1 MTTIYDPA
9 VLSGKRILIT
19 GGGTGLGRG
28 VAAHLVA
35 HGAEVHLWGRRMNVL
50 EEAAA
55 EIGPGA
61 HVQAVDVRDADAV
74 DAAVGEIWSAH
85 GPLTGLINNAA
96 ANFIAPTKNLSARA
110 FNAIAST
117 VMNGSFN
124 TTHAVGKR
132 WIEGELPGSVVSTLT
147 SWVWTGSAFV
157 VPSAMAKAA
166 VHAMTMS
173 LAVEWGRYGIR
184 LNAIAAG
191 PIPTDYAWEM
201 LNPTS
206 KSSVGAT
213 QADQVP
219 LQRFGTVEE
228 LANLNIFLLSDA
240 CHYLTGHTIAM
251 DGGQHLAGPG
261 HVRGPDVAQRRR
273 LGGDPRAVAGRVGG
287 REGAAHDLVD
297 RHGATS
303 SHWPRGRRRRAA
315 QAHDG
320 RAAAGRGRAPARRGG
335 TGRRRR
341 RSGPATA
348 GGPTTNCSGA
358 ASGSRTR
365 SWNRSTRVTGS
376 RCGRPTARIGSSS
389 RSARRSPASSS

>member
-1 MTTIYDPA
+1 MSIYEPQ
-9 VLSGKRILIT
+9 VLAGKRVLIT

-28 VAAHLVA
+28 VARHLVQ
-35 HGAEVHLWGRRMNVL
+35 HGAQVHIWGRRLNVL

-55 EIGPGA
+55 EIGEGA
-61 HVQAVDVRDADAV
+61 HVQTVDVRDADAV
-74 DAAVGEIWSAH
+74 DAAVGEIWAEH

-96 ANFIAPTKNLSARA
+96 ANFIAPTKNISARA
-110 FNAIAST
+110 FVAISST

-124 TTHAVGKR
+124 TTTAVGRR
-132 WIEGELPGSVVSTLT
+132 WIEHELPGSVISTLT

-206 KSSVGAT
+206 KSAVGAT
-213 QADQVP
+213 QAEQVP
-219 LQRFGTVEE
+219 LGRFGTIEE

-240 CHYLTGHTIAM
+240 CDYLTGHTIAM

-261 HVRGPDVAQRRR
+261 TFAGLNSLSDSDWAEIRAQSQSASATAKAQRT
-273 LGGDPRAVAGRVGG
+273 V
-287 REGAAHDLVD
+287 
-297 RHGATS
+297 
-303 SHWPRGRRRRAA
+303 
-315 QAHDG
+315 
-320 RAAAGRGRAPARRGG
+320 
-335 TGRRRR
+335 
-341 RSGPATA
+341 
-348 GGPTTNCSGA
+348 
-358 ASGSRTR
+358 
-365 SWNRSTRVTGS
+365 
-376 RCGRPTARIGSSS
+376 
-389 RSARRSPASSS
+389 

>member
-1 MTTIYDPA
+1 
-9 VLSGKRILIT
+9 
-19 GGGTGLGRG
+19 
-28 VAAHLVA
+28 
-35 HGAEVHLWGRRMNVL
+35 
-50 EEAAA
+50 
-55 EIGPGA
+55 
-61 HVQAVDVRDADAV
+61 
-74 DAAVGEIWSAH
+74 
-85 GPLTGLINNAA
+85 
-96 ANFIAPTKNLSARA
+96 
-110 FNAIAST
+110 
-117 VMNGSFN
+117 MNGSFN

-132 WIEGELPGSVVSTLT
+132 WIERELPGSVVSTLT

-261 HVRGPDVAQRRR
+261 TFAGLTSLGDEDWAEIRAQSQAASEAAKAQR
-273 LGGDPRAVAGRVGG
+273 
-287 REGAAHDLVD
+287 
-297 RHGATS
+297 
-303 SHWPRGRRRRAA
+303 
-315 QAHDG
+315 
-320 RAAAGRGRAPARRGG
+320 
-335 TGRRRR
+335 
-341 RSGPATA
+341 
-348 GGPTTNCSGA
+348 TT
-358 ASGSRTR
+358 
-365 SWNRSTRVTGS
+365 
-376 RCGRPTARIGSSS
+376 
-389 RSARRSPASSS
+389 